1 MREGDKN
8 TIFPSISSARKKKNR
23 IDGLEDEN
31 GKWVEER
38 EEVEMM
44 FCEYFTNIFTTTN
57 PSLSQMNITLS
68 DLPAKVTKKMV
79 NFLEQLFRKEE
90 NTKALAQMCPTKAPS
105 PDGLPVVSFHKH
117 WSLVNE
123 RVVTTCFIF

>member
-1 MREGDKN
+1 
-8 TIFPSISSARKKKNR
+8 
-23 IDGLEDEN
+23 
-31 GKWVEER
+31 
-38 EEVEMM
+38 MM

-105 PDGLPVVSFHKH
+105 LDGLPVVSFHKH